1 LRMFTVRLP
10 PPGFPG
16 EIRGSTSCH
25 SLETLPRKNTVIA
38 QQIGLPNC
46 TELASKSGRD
56 HMTGICRALQ
66 GVLCWLAMVCF
77 FGGPRPALADP
88 VGGIPVLFYHQ
99 ISTPEHP
106 LPLDDTVVDV
116 AAFSRQMQ
124 FLHDSGYRT
133 IGTAELMG
141 LIKSGGHLPEKTVAI
156 HFDDGWKTVL
166 AAAPILEKYKFKAAF
181 WIIVN
186 MVGVSDYLNWD
197 DLAGLVRS
205 SNYEIYSH
213 TMSHSWHG
221 HSDLLD
227 WSAND
232 PGKVDW
238 ELRESKRQLEQRLG
252 RPVPFLAWPYGEYN
266 DALIPI
272 PHQSDLM
279 M

>member
-1 LRMFTVRLP
+1 
-10 PPGFPG
+10 
-16 EIRGSTSCH
+16 
-25 SLETLPRKNTVIA
+25 
-38 QQIGLPNC
+38 
-46 TELASKSGRD
+46 
-56 HMTGICRALQ
+56 MTGICRALQ

-77 FGGPRPALADP
+77 FDGPRPALADP

-166 AAAPILEKYKFKAAF
+166 AAVPILEKYKFKAAF
-181 WIIVN
+181 WIVVN

-227 WSAND
+227 WSADD

-266 DALIPI
+266 DALIRAASEAGYQGLFTVEWGLTKPGQDPLRI
-272 PHQSDLM
+272 PRSYVSGLCDLDTFM
-279 M
+279 KVLEDGHSRTCPLAAVATQP